1 MNRKLQNKSL
11 DKETHSD
18 TQGSQKENPHQQKKK
33 AASDQS
39 SAHGPMAILHSYKYS
54 VK

>member
-18 TQGSQKENPHQQKKK
+18 TQGSQKENGHQQTK
-33 AASDQS
+33 AVSEQS
-39 SAHGPMAILHSYKYS
+39 SAHGLMAILHS
-54 VK
+54 